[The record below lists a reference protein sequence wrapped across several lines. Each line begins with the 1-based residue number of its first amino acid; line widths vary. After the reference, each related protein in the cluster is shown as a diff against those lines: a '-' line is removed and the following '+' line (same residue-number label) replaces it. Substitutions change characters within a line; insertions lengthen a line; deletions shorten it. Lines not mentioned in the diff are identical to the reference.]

1 MLLLLPLNSSKIS
14 DRDIQIVV
22 NHPVEDIVS
31 RQVPGLPVSQ
41 EEEVGDDGG
50 EAGHYRE
57 DGDHLDSADLCD
69 QVLPHSAQSPDHLHV
84 VTLCSLGPHRPA
96 GWEE

>member
-1 MLLLLPLNSSKIS
+1 MRTTFKILDFNLSKIS

-31 RQVPGLPVSQ
+31 QQVPGLPVSE

-50 EAGHYRE
+50 EAGHYWE
-57 DGDHLDSADLCD
+57 DGYHLNSTDLR
-69 QVLPHSAQSPDHLHV
+69 Q
-84 VTLCSLGPHRPA
+84 
-96 GWEE
+96 